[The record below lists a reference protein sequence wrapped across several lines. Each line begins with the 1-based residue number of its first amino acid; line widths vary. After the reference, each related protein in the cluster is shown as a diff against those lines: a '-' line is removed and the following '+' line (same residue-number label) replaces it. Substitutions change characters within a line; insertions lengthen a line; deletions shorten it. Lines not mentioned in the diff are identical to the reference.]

1 MHESGKAWISGE
13 RGTMLLSEDHGE
25 TWHKQETGTEAT
37 LLGLSFVDESSGCTV
52 GMDGTI
58 LQSGDGGKT
67 WKPYESPVQ
76 TALYNVVVDGKTGWA
91 VGDEGVI
98 LNSSDGGKNWSL
110 IDAPEELSLYW
121 MMGVS
126 IVPGSAH
133 GVITGSHG
141 LVLLTENNKVDFA
154 ARFKKK

>member
-1 MHESGKAWISGE
+1 M
-13 RGTMLLSEDHGE
+13 
-25 TWHKQETGTEAT
+25 
-37 LLGLSFVDESSGCTV
+37 
-52 GMDGTI
+52 
-58 LQSGDGGKT
+58 
-67 WKPYESPVQ
+67 
-76 TALYNVVVDGKTGWA
+76 
-91 VGDEGVI
+91 GDEGVI

-110 IDAPEELSLYW
+110 IEAPEELSLYW

-154 ARFKKK
+154 ARFKTK